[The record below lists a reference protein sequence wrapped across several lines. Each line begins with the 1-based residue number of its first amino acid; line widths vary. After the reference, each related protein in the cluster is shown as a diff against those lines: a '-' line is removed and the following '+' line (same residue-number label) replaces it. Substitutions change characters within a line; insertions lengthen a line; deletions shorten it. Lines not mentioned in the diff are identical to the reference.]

1 MAMEDPKQTPIARVR
16 GLGSARSGGHH
27 WRLERMISV
36 ATLLLFIWFIVSL
49 LRLPALGR
57 DNVVEWLSSPLA
69 AVPMLLLIVTTFWHL
84 KMGMQVIVEDY
95 VQDEGNNF
103 LTLLIVNFLTI
114 GAAATALFAVLKIA
128 LGGGAG

>member
-1 MAMEDPKQTPIARVR
+1 METETPIGRVR

-49 LRLPALGR
+49 LRLPALAHA
-57 DNVVEWLSSPLA
+57 NVVEWLSSPLA

-84 KMGMQVIVEDY
+84 KMGMQVIIEDY
-95 VQDEGNNF
+95 VHDEGNNF
-103 LTLLIVNFLTI
+103 LSLLLLNFLTI

-128 LGGGAG
+128 LGGDAN